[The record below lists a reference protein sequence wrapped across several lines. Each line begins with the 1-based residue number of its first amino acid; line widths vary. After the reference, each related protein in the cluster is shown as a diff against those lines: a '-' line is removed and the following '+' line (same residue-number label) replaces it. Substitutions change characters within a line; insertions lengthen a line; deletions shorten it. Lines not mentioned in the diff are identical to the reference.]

1 MSAPFR
7 SMRRAVGMLGALV
20 MAAGCAT
27 STTERLRLPPLET
40 VAHVDLSRY
49 LGTLYEIANFP
60 QSFQRGCTATT
71 ATYTLRA
78 DGDIDVLNRCRKGSI
93 DGEEKSALGRARV
106 VDRATNAKLEV
117 SFFRPFWGDYWII
130 DLSDDYS
137 YAVVGH
143 PGRDYL
149 WILARNPT
157 MAEATYQGIV
167 TRLQAQGYETSRLE
181 RTPQVAGPPAA
192 SGAPAPEKS

>member
-1 MSAPFR
+1 MSVPSR
-7 SMRRAVGMLGALV
+7 IMKRTLGLVCGLALS
-20 MAAGCAT
+20 AGCAT
-27 STTERLRLPPLET
+27 STTERLRLPPLQT

-49 LGTLYEIANFP
+49 HGTWYEIANFP

-78 DGDIDVLNRCRKGSI
+78 DGDIDVLNRCRKGSL
-93 DGEEKSALGRARV
+93 DGDEKSALGRARV
-106 VDRATNAKLEV
+106 VDHATNAKLEV

-149 WILARNPT
+149 WILARSPT
-157 MAEATYQGIV
+157 MAEATYQSIV
-167 TRLQAQGYETSRLE
+167 ERLKLHGYETSRLV
-181 RTPQVAGPPAA
+181 RTLQVGGPSP
-192 SGAPAPEKS
+192 SGAREPEGS